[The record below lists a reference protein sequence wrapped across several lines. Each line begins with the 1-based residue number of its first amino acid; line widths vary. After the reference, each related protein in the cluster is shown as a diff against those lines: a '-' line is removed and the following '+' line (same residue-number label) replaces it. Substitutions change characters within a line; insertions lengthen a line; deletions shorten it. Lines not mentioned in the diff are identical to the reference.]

1 MTQGRTQDTLS
12 RGLARIVQNETIGQ
26 RQKEMARALLTR
38 FDTPIS
44 VTVMG
49 PDADLRSLVFRAL
62 SGLSAEPAI
71 RLTARDNLTAP
82 NRDAFSRIDIAIWC
96 SFAFGTDEQA
106 AWAHAPDVL
115 KDRSALVLL
124 CDDPT
129 EAGKGDEWDLFD
141 EVVAVSLKHPASAL
155 SELDNKL
162 LHRVQ
167 AGLRAD
173 ADNAAFLIESCKL
186 PEDEGVQPE
195 LPSAPKPPKDESSV
209 LLAQLETMMAE
220 HAATLR
226 ALELDDEPLAAHTLS
241 SCADLV
247 EKMTDL
253 IERAPSDL
261 LSVPILEE
269 IQETHDGIILM
280 ALEGN
285 VTAAAEAITTLIQL
299 RKELHLELA
308 A

>member
-1 MTQGRTQDTLS
+1 MTQGRRQDTLS
-12 RGLARIVQNETIGQ
+12 RGLTQIVQSNTIGH
-26 RQKEMARALLTR
+26 RQKEMARALLAR

-44 VTVMG
+44 IAVMG
-49 PDADLRSLVFRAL
+49 PDADLCSLVFRSLAVL
-62 SGLSAEPAI
+62 TSEPAI
-71 RLTARDNLTAP
+71 RLTEGLGLTAP
-82 NRDAFSRIDIAIWC
+82 DPGSFSRVDIAIWC

-106 AWAHAPDVL
+106 VWAHAPDVL

-129 EAGKGDEWDLFD
+129 DAGKGDEWDLFD
-141 EVVAVSLKHPASAL
+141 DVIAIPLAHPKSAL
-155 SELDNKL
+155 SELANKL

-167 AGLRAD
+167 AGLQAD

-186 PEDEGVQPE
+186 GEEYRPPTEPLIAKQP
-195 LPSAPKPPKDESSV
+195 PDDACS
-209 LLAQLETMMAE
+209 LLLSQLEKMMAE
-220 HAATLR
+220 HAAALR

-247 EKMTDL
+247 EQMTDL
-253 IERAPSDL
+253 IESAPSDL
-261 LSVPILEE
+261 LSASILED

>member
-1 MTQGRTQDTLS
+1 MTQCRTQDALS
-12 RGLARIVQNETIGQ
+12 SGLTRIVHSETIGH
-26 RQKEMARALLTR
+26 RQKEMARAFLTR
-38 FDTPIS
+38 FDTPIAI
-44 VTVMG
+44 TVMG
-49 PDADLRSLVFRAL
+49 PDTDLCNLVFRAL
-62 SGLSAEPAI
+62 SGLSSEPSI
-71 RLTARDNLTAP
+71 RCTARQGLTTASP
-82 NRDAFSRIDIAIWC
+82 GLFSGVDIAIWC

-106 AWAHAPDVL
+106 FWAHAPEVL

-129 EAGKGDEWDLFD
+129 DAGKGEEWDLFD
-141 EVVAVSLKHPASAL
+141 EVCAVPSTHPASAL
-155 SELDNKL
+155 SELANKL

-186 PEDEGVQPE
+186 PEEDRVPAEPRSTPQ
-195 LPSAPKPPKDESSV
+195 PPKDGSSV
-209 LLAQLETMMAE
+209 LLSQLETMMAE

-247 EKMTDL
+247 EQMTDL
-253 IERAPSDL
+253 IESAPSDL
-261 LSVPILEE
+261 LSAPILEE
-269 IQETHDGIILM
+269 IHETHDGIILM